1 MINRIRLSLPPTS
14 QFRNLSYWTLSSF
27 ITAVVNLILVF
38 SAISSFFMLLL
49 GGLRFILAGG
59 EKEATK
65 TATRS
70 MANALIGL
78 VIVFSVYAL
87 MNLLS
92 KFFGIN
98 LLQYTI
104 ISI

>member
-1 MINRIRLSLPPTS
+1 MTSRIRLNLPSGS
-14 QFRNLSYWTLSSF
+14 QFAHISSWTLSGF
-27 ITAVVNLILVF
+27 IAAVVNLILVF
-38 SAISSFFMLLL
+38 SAVSSFFMLLL

-65 TATRS
+65 TATRQ

-78 VIVFSVYAL
+78 IIVFSVYAL

-92 KFFGIN
+92 NFFGLN

>member
-1 MINRIRLSLPPTS
+1 MISRIRISLPPGS
-14 QFRNLSYWTLSSF
+14 QFSHLSSWTLTNF
-27 ITAVVNLILVF
+27 ISAFVNLILVV
-38 SAISSFFMLLL
+38 SAVSAFFMLLL

-59 EKEATK
+59 EKDATK
-65 TATRS
+65 VATRS
-70 MANALIGL
+70 MTNALIGL

-92 KFFGIN
+92 DFFGIE
-98 LLQYTI
+98 LLQFTI

>member
-1 MINRIRLSLPPTS
+1 MISRIRLNLPSGS
-14 QFRNLSYWTLSSF
+14 QFTHISSWTLSGF
-27 ITAVVNLILVF
+27 IAAVVNLILVF
-38 SAISSFFMLLL
+38 SAVSSFFMLLF

-65 TATRS
+65 TATRQ
-70 MANALIGL
+70 MGNALIGL

-92 KFFGIN
+92 NFFGLN

>member
-1 MINRIRLSLPPTS
+1 MISRIRLTLPPAS
-14 QFRNLSYWTLSSF
+14 QFTHLSYWTLSSLIAAF
-27 ITAVVNLILVF
+27 VNLILVV
-38 SAISSFFMLLL
+38 SAISSFFMLLI
-49 GGLRFILAGG
+49 GGLKFILAAG

-65 TATRS
+65 AATRQ

-87 MNLLS
+87 MNMLS
-92 KFFGIN
+92 SFFGIN